1 MRSTKRI
8 NKRHGFGNGKPC
20 RFPNNRCDRG
30 LKMKKAILVLLVTL
44 FSTSTFAAIKCE
56 RSPFGGTCCWDTR
69 VDGPFRPLGC

>member
-30 LKMKKAILVLLVTL
+30 LKMKKVLIALTVL
-44 FSTSTFAAIKCE
+44 MISTSSFAAIRCVP
-56 RSPFGGTCCWDTR
+56 SGNGTCCWDTVR
-69 VDGPFRPLGC
+69 DGPFKPLGC